1 MTRRT
6 GLGQPAGGRRVMG
19 TGTGIALIA
28 IGAVVRFAVAA
39 GSPMA

>member
-1 MTRRT
+1 MTGQT

-19 TGTGIALIA
+19 TGTGVALIA
-28 IGAVVRFAVAA
+28 IGSTVRFAVAA